1 MSVQC
6 GEIDLFSF
14 FKLDALVM
22 LETANLLSV
31 NPILGFIDSFV
42 DAGTIRRLEADLS
55 EMDVGPAEVAG
66 AAGPVQD
73 SKRIALTRK
82 ILPSQ
87 SDEIDKTLNQVAAF
101 FQMKP
106 ELCEHPEFIS
116 YQAGGEFKRHFDA
129 GLGGVMPNPD
139 PKRFEPSQRVFTAVL
154 YLNDDFAGGETVF
167 PRLDVTIKPKSGRL
181 VFWQNT
187 NIGSL
192 KVHPISMHQGAP
204 VKYGNKRIISFWFRN
219 RPWRRALS

>member
-1 MSVQC
+1 MFGRC

-14 FKLDALVM
+14 PKLDALVM
-22 LETANLLSV
+22 LETAKLLSV
-31 NPILGFIDSFV
+31 NPIVGFIESFV
-42 DAGTIRRLEADLS
+42 DAETISRLEADLS
-55 EMDVGPAEVAG
+55 KMDLGPAEVAS
-66 AAGPVQD
+66 ATGPVQD

-87 SDEIDKTLNQVAAF
+87 SEQIDKLLDRVAAV
-101 FQMKP
+101 FQMKS

-129 GLGGVMPNPD
+129 GLGGVMPNPNPD
-139 PKRFEPSQRVFTAVL
+139 QFEPSQRVFTAVL
-154 YLNDDFAGGETVF
+154 YLNDDFTAGETVF

-192 KVHPISMHQGAP
+192 KVHPMSMHQGAP
-204 VKYGNKRIISFWFRN
+204 VEDGNKRIVSFWFRN
-219 RPWRRALS
+219 RPWRPALS